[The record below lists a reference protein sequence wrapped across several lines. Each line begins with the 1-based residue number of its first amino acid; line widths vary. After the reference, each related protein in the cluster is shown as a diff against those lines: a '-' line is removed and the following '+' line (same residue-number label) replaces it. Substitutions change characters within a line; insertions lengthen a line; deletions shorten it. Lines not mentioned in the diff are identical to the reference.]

1 MEDIRIEISMLPRD
15 MHFSKEKKIWSV
27 AEDHWSLISGEYI
40 SSELLT
46 YDEAVSFCYKVFTLL
61 DIKTFIVFVDNN
73 TRIELGEKA
82 EFDNLLISSP
92 VENRDA
98 PEYEKIWA
106 VVNVDKNIEISD
118 KKVTIPQNR
127 KEVGIRPV
135 SSITSRNIQ
144 SSGLSPC
151 SKCPPTPIHLS
162 LFTSFF
168 FTTR

>member
-1 MEDIRIEISMLPRD
+1 MEDIRIEISVLPRD
-15 MHFSKEKKIWSV
+15 IHLSKEKKIWSV

-46 YDEAVSFCYKVFTLL
+46 YDEAVSFCYKIFTLL
-61 DIKTFIVFVDNN
+61 DIKEFIVFVDNS

-92 VENRDA
+92 VENRNA

-118 KKVTIPQNR
+118 KKVTKAEANNIC
-127 KEVGIRPV
+127 I
-135 SSITSRNIQ
+135 SSFNKREGN
-144 SSGLSPC
+144 
-151 SKCPPTPIHLS
+151 
-162 LFTSFF
+162 SFLIYAPDAKYKK
-168 FTTR
+168 